1 MRTNN
6 VVTSFLKFGNKILI
20 LRRSEEVSTY
30 KGRWGGVSGFIEKD
44 EKPLERAVT
53 EIKEETGLGENE
65 FELIREGRSFSF
77 NDEDEK
83 LGIKWVVHPFLFKTK
98 NKNVKIE
105 KEHFEFKWI
114 MPDELQQYFTVP
126 KLEESLKRVL
136 G

>member
-1 MRTNN
+1 MHTNKI
-6 VVTSFLKFGNKILI
+6 VTSFLKFGNRILI

-53 EIKEETGLGENE
+53 EIKEETGLTKND
-65 FELIREGRSFSF
+65 FELMKEGRSFSF
-77 NDEDEK
+77 NDENEE
-83 LGIKWVVHPFLFKTK
+83 LGIKWVVHPFLFRTK

-114 MPDELQQYFTVP
+114 KPDELEQYFTIP
-126 KLEESLKRVL
+126 KLEESLRRVL
-136 G
+136 E